1 MAGQAEVILGTLVQG
16 TLMGLVYASIALGF
30 NLVYRVSKSIN
41 FAHPAVILLVGYVAL
56 VVSASYGLL
65 QGLLASLLVAA
76 ASGFILERTLA
87 RPLIGKPP
95 AALIGATLGAYYFI
109 KGVTYII
116 GRFQAA
122 SLPMQVSYYDLGP
135 ISVSSNDLVSL
146 GITGFI
152 LSSVVALH
160 KWTRIGSAIR
170 AVAEDAEGAA
180 GYGLPVGRLI
190 TLSWVMAG
198 LTGAFGGLAIA
209 VKAQVSPAIEFY
221 AIKALAASILAG
233 LDSIGGIVV
242 GGLAL
247 GLVEQLSSILLETYL
262 PGIGGHVAFF
272 FLLLILLVKP
282 YGIFGTER
290 IERI

>member
-1 MAGQAEVILGTLVQG
+1 MAFSVVLAATLFQSI
-16 TLMGLVYASIALGF
+16 LMGLVYASIALGF

-41 FAHPAVILLVGYVAL
+41 FAHPAVILMVGYVAL
-56 VVSASYGLL
+56 VVSIKYGVLE
-65 QGLLASLLVAA
+65 GFLASMIVAA
-76 ASGFILERTLA
+76 ASGLVIERLLA
-87 RPLIGKPP
+87 KPLLGKPP
-95 AALIGATLGAYYFI
+95 TALIGATLGAYYMI
-109 KGVTYII
+109 RGITYII
-116 GRFQAA
+116 GKFQAA
-122 SLPMQVSYYDLGP
+122 SLPIEAKIYDLGVLS
-135 ISVSSNDLVSL
+135 ISSNDIITLA
-146 GITGFI
+146 ITGSMLAGII
-152 LSSVVALH
+152 LIH
-160 KWTRIGSAIR
+160 EKTRIGSAIR

-190 TLSWVMAG
+190 TLSWVIAG

-209 VKAQVSPAIEFY
+209 IKAQVSPAIDFY

-233 LDSIGGIVV
+233 LDSVGGIII

-247 GLVEQLSSILLETYL
+247 GLVEQFSSIALETYL
-262 PGIGGHVAFF
+262 PGIGGHIAFF